1 MSNYSSILRNFRKE
15 LKNTFQAQKNIVDV
29 SQKYIGLLEEA
40 EGGAGGGIDYSETEQ
55 DTGLKWVD
63 GKTIYQKTI
72 NFGTLTNNKTV
83 AHGISNLDNV
93 INFFGVAK
101 NPDTGDT
108 IQLVYNESSDKVET
122 VVSTTNV
129 ITYVAGNFSAFTWC
143 YITIQYTK
151 SA

>member
-1 MSNYSSILRNFRKE
+1 MATYSEILTKFKKE

-29 SQKYIGLLEEA
+29 SQKYIGLLENA
-40 EGGAGGGIDYSETEQ
+40 EGEAGGINYSTDEQ

-63 GKTIYQKTI
+63 GKTIYQKTV

-93 INFFGVAK
+93 INFFGIAK
-101 NPDTGDT
+101 NPDTGDV
-108 IQLVYNESSDKVET
+108 IQLVYNESTDKVET
-122 VVSTTNV
+122 VVGSTNI
-129 ITYVAGNFSAFTWC
+129 ITYVAGNFSAFTYC
-143 YITIQYTK
+143 YVTIQYTK